1 MARRSS
7 FWLGFGIAG
16 AKPNR
21 HGGFRGFVTAQWETY
36 LMDVTSLI
44 VIVVVTALTTA
55 AIVGIVVSRAMKN
68 QGGLSAQDIRQQVA
82 DAAREQYL
90 TTAQMLETSTEAR
103 LQTTTASVAE
113 QSRAASASIQEIIKP
128 LGESLKALDIKVGD
142 LEKNRAE
149 AYGKLNEQ
157 VTNTT
162 GLLDS
167 LRIETTNLSSALRRN
182 DARGRWGEL
191 QLRRIIEMIGM
202 SEHVSFDEQKQQ
214 VGDGSGRPDVTIH
227 LPNNRVLYVD
237 SKAPMNSYLDAI
249 NETDVDRRKTL
260 FEAHA
265 NAMKGHIKTLASRN
279 YVDDKESLNYVIMFI
294 PTESSLAAAFEV
306 YPNLIEDAA
315 QAKVVLTSPT
325 SLVIALNT
333 IAMLWQEDTQV
344 RNAQEMI
351 KESGDLYGRLI
362 TFINHFSKVGDN
374 LKRSMDTYNNAVGS
388 FDRSVMPKAKAVEEL
403 GRFTDELPSTEK
415 IEVDLRESKYATH
428 ETQLGLVSDPDEETA

>member
-1 MARRSS
+1 
-7 FWLGFGIAG
+7 
-16 AKPNR
+16 
-21 HGGFRGFVTAQWETY
+21 
-36 LMDVTSLI
+36 MDVTSLL
-44 VIVVVTALTTA
+44 VIVLVTALTTA
-55 AIVGIVVSRAMKN
+55 AIVGLVVSRAMKS

-82 DAAREQYL
+82 DASREHYL
-90 TTAQMLETSTEAR
+90 SAAQMLETSTEAR
-103 LQTTTASVAE
+103 LQTTTSFVAE
-113 QSRAASASIQEIIKP
+113 QNRAASASIQEIIKP
-128 LGESLKALDIKVGD
+128 LGDSLKALDIKVGD
-142 LEKNRAE
+142 LETKRAD
-149 AYGKLNEQ
+149 AYARLDQQ

-162 GLLDS
+162 GLLDT
-167 LRIETTNLSSALRRN
+167 LRTETTNLSSALRRN

-249 NETDVDRRKTL
+249 NEVDPDRRKTL

-265 NAMKGHIKTLASRN
+265 TALKGHIKALSSRN

-294 PTESSLAAAFEV
+294 PTESSLAAAFEI

-374 LKRSMDTYNNAVGS
+374 LKRSMDTYNNAIGS

-403 GRFTDELPSTEK
+403 GRFTDELPIAEK
-415 IEVDLRESKYATH
+415 LEVDLRESRYATH
-428 ETQLGLVSDPDEETA
+428 ETQLGLVGDSSQVDTEETA

>member
-1 MARRSS
+1 
-7 FWLGFGIAG
+7 
-16 AKPNR
+16 
-21 HGGFRGFVTAQWETY
+21 
-36 LMDVTSLI
+36 MDVTSLI
-44 VIVVVTALTTA
+44 VIVLVTALTTA
-55 AIVGIVVSRAMKN
+55 AIVGVVVSRAMKN

-128 LGESLKALDIKVGD
+128 LGESLKALDAKVGD
-142 LEKNRAE
+142 LETKRAD
-149 AYGKLNEQ
+149 AYARLDQQ

-162 GLLDS
+162 GLLDT
-167 LRIETTNLSSALRRN
+167 LRTETTNLSSALRRN

-249 NETDVDRRKTL
+249 NETDVDRRKIL
-260 FEAHA
+260 FDAHA
-265 NAMKGHIKTLASRN
+265 NALKGHIKALASRN

-403 GRFTDELPSTEK
+403 GRFTDELPSAEK
-415 IEVDLRESKYATH
+415 VEVDLRESKYATH
-428 ETQLGLVSDPDEETA
+428 ETQLGLVSDSDEETA

>member
-1 MARRSS
+1 
-7 FWLGFGIAG
+7 
-16 AKPNR
+16 
-21 HGGFRGFVTAQWETY
+21 
-36 LMDVTSLI
+36 MDVTSLI

-55 AIVGIVVSRAMKN
+55 AIVGLVVSRAMKN
-68 QGGLSAQDIRQQVA
+68 QGGLSVQDIRQQVA

-128 LGESLKALDIKVGD
+128 LGESLKALDAKVGD
-142 LEKNRAE
+142 LETKRAD
-149 AYGKLNEQ
+149 AYARLDQQ

-162 GLLDS
+162 GLLDT
-167 LRIETTNLSSALRRN
+167 LRTETTNLSSALRRN

-249 NETDVDRRKTL
+249 NEVDVDRRKTL
-260 FEAHA
+260 FDAHA
-265 NAMKGHIKTLASRN
+265 NALKGHIKTLASRN

-403 GRFTDELPSTEK
+403 GRFTDELPSAEK
-415 IEVDLRESKYATH
+415 VEVDLRESKYATH
-428 ETQLGLVSDPDEETA
+428 EMQLGLVSDPDEETA

>member
-1 MARRSS
+1 
-7 FWLGFGIAG
+7 
-16 AKPNR
+16 
-21 HGGFRGFVTAQWETY
+21 
-36 LMDVTSLI
+36 MDVTSLI

-55 AIVGIVVSRAMKN
+55 AIVGLVVSRAMKN

-128 LGESLKALDIKVGD
+128 LGESLKALDAKVGD
-142 LEKNRAE
+142 LETKRAD
-149 AYGKLNEQ
+149 AYARLDQQ

-162 GLLDS
+162 GLLDT
-167 LRIETTNLSSALRRN
+167 LRTETTNLSSALRRN

-214 VGDGSGRPDVTIH
+214 IGDGSGRPDVTIH

-260 FEAHA
+260 FDAHA
-265 NAMKGHIKTLASRN
+265 NALKGHIKSLASRN
-279 YVDDKESLNYVIMFI
+279 YIDDKESLNYVIMFI

-403 GRFTDELPSTEK
+403 GRFTDELPSAEK
-415 IEVDLRESKYATH
+415 VEVDLRESKYATH
-428 ETQLGLVSDPDEETA
+428 ETQLGLVSDTDEETA

>member
-1 MARRSS
+1 
-7 FWLGFGIAG
+7 
-16 AKPNR
+16 
-21 HGGFRGFVTAQWETY
+21 
-36 LMDVTSLI
+36 MDVTSLI

-55 AIVGIVVSRAMKN
+55 AIVGLVVSRAMKN

-214 VGDGSGRPDVTIH
+214 VGEGSGRPDVTIH

-249 NETDVDRRKTL
+249 NEVDADRRKTL
-260 FEAHA
+260 FDAHA
-265 NAMKGHIKTLASRN
+265 TALKGHIKTLASRN
-279 YVDDKESLNYVIMFI
+279 YIEDKESLNYVIMFI

-351 KESGDLYGRLI
+351 KESGDLYARLI

-403 GRFTDELPSTEK
+403 GRFTDELPSAEK
-415 IEVDLRESKYATH
+415 VEVDLRESKYATH
-428 ETQLGLVSDPDEETA
+428 ETQLGLVSDTDEETA

>member
-1 MARRSS
+1 
-7 FWLGFGIAG
+7 
-16 AKPNR
+16 
-21 HGGFRGFVTAQWETY
+21 
-36 LMDVTSLI
+36 MDVTSLI

-55 AIVGIVVSRAMKN
+55 AIVGLVVSRAMKN

-128 LGESLKALDIKVGD
+128 LGESLKALDAKVGD
-142 LEKNRAE
+142 LETKRAD
-149 AYGKLNEQ
+149 AYARLDQQ

-162 GLLDS
+162 GLLDT
-167 LRIETTNLSSALRRN
+167 LRTETTNLSSALRRN

-249 NETDVDRRKTL
+249 NEVDVDRRKTL
-260 FEAHA
+260 FDAHA
-265 NAMKGHIKTLASRN
+265 NALKGHIKTLASRN

-403 GRFTDELPSTEK
+403 GRFTDELPSAEK
-415 IEVDLRESKYATH
+415 VEVDLRESKYATH
-428 ETQLGLVSDPDEETA
+428 ETQLGLVSDSDEETA

>member
-1 MARRSS
+1 
-7 FWLGFGIAG
+7 
-16 AKPNR
+16 
-21 HGGFRGFVTAQWETY
+21 
-36 LMDVTSLI
+36 MDVTSLI

-55 AIVGIVVSRAMKN
+55 AIVGLVVSRAMKN

-113 QSRAASASIQEIIKP
+113 QTRAASASIQEIIKP
-128 LGESLKALDIKVGD
+128 LGESLKALDAKVGD
-142 LEKNRAE
+142 LETKRAD
-149 AYGKLNEQ
+149 AYARLDQQ

-162 GLLDS
+162 GLLDT
-167 LRIETTNLSSALRRN
+167 LRTETTNLSSALRRN

-214 VGDGSGRPDVTIH
+214 VGEGSGRPDVTIH
-227 LPNNRVLYVD
+227 LPNNRVLYID

-249 NETDVDRRKTL
+249 NETDVDRRKTM
-260 FEAHA
+260 FDAHA
-265 NAMKGHIKTLASRN
+265 TALKGHIKTLASRN

-403 GRFTDELPSTEK
+403 GRFTDELPSAEK
-415 IEVDLRESKYATH
+415 VEVDLRESKYATH
-428 ETQLGLVSDPDEETA
+428 ETQLGLVSDSDEETA

>member
-1 MARRSS
+1 
-7 FWLGFGIAG
+7 
-16 AKPNR
+16 
-21 HGGFRGFVTAQWETY
+21 
-36 LMDVTSLI
+36 MDVTSLL
-44 VIVVVTALTTA
+44 VIVLVTALTTA
-55 AIVGIVVSRAMKN
+55 AIVGLVVSRAMKS

-82 DAAREQYL
+82 DASREHYL
-90 TTAQMLETSTEAR
+90 SAAQMLETSTEAR
-103 LQTTTASVAE
+103 LQTTTSFVAE
-113 QSRAASASIQEIIKP
+113 QNRAASASIQEIIKP
-128 LGESLKALDIKVGD
+128 LGDSLKALDIKVGD
-142 LEKNRAE
+142 LETKRAD
-149 AYGKLNEQ
+149 AYARLDQQ

-162 GLLDS
+162 GLLDT
-167 LRIETTNLSSALRRN
+167 LRTETTNLSSALRRN

-249 NETDVDRRKTL
+249 NEVDPDRRKTL

-265 NAMKGHIKTLASRN
+265 TALKGHIKALSSRN

-374 LKRSMDTYNNAVGS
+374 LKRSMDTYNNAIGS

-403 GRFTDELPSTEK
+403 GRFTDELPIAEK
-415 IEVDLRESKYATH
+415 LEVDVRESRYSTH
-428 ETQLGLVSDPDEETA
+428 ETQLGLVSESSNVDTEETA

>member
-1 MARRSS
+1 
-7 FWLGFGIAG
+7 
-16 AKPNR
+16 
-21 HGGFRGFVTAQWETY
+21 
-36 LMDVTSLI
+36 MDVTSLI

-55 AIVGIVVSRAMKN
+55 AIVGLVVSRAMKN
-68 QGGLSAQDIRQQVA
+68 QGGLSVQDIRQQVA

-128 LGESLKALDIKVGD
+128 LGESLKALDAKVGD
-142 LEKNRAE
+142 LETKRAD
-149 AYGKLNEQ
+149 AYARLDQQ

-162 GLLDS
+162 GLLDT
-167 LRIETTNLSSALRRN
+167 LRTETTNLSSALRRN

-214 VGDGSGRPDVTIH
+214 VGEGSGRPDVTIH

-249 NETDVDRRKTL
+249 NEVDVDRRKTL
-260 FEAHA
+260 FDAHA
-265 NAMKGHIKTLASRN
+265 NALKGHIKALASRN

-403 GRFTDELPSTEK
+403 GRFTDELPAPEK
-415 IEVDLRESKYATH
+415 VEVDLRESKYATH

>member
-1 MARRSS
+1 
-7 FWLGFGIAG
+7 
-16 AKPNR
+16 
-21 HGGFRGFVTAQWETY
+21 
-36 LMDVTSLI
+36 MDVTSLI

-55 AIVGIVVSRAMKN
+55 AIVGLVVSRAMKN

-113 QSRAASASIQEIIKP
+113 QTRAASASIQEIIKP
-128 LGESLKALDIKVGD
+128 LGESLKALDAKVGD
-142 LEKNRAE
+142 LETKRAD
-149 AYGKLNEQ
+149 AYARLDQQ

-162 GLLDS
+162 GLLDT
-167 LRIETTNLSSALRRN
+167 LRTETTNLSSALRRN

-249 NETDVDRRKTL
+249 NETDVDRRKTM
-260 FEAHA
+260 FDAHA
-265 NAMKGHIKTLASRN
+265 SALKGHIKTLASRN

-362 TFINHFSKVGDN
+362 TFINHFTKVGDN

-403 GRFTDELPSTEK
+403 GRFTDELPVAEK
-415 IEVDLRESKYATH
+415 VEVDLRESKYATH

>member
-1 MARRSS
+1 
-7 FWLGFGIAG
+7 
-16 AKPNR
+16 
-21 HGGFRGFVTAQWETY
+21 
-36 LMDVTSLI
+36 MDVTSLI

-55 AIVGIVVSRAMKN
+55 AIVGLVVSRAMKN
-68 QGGLSAQDIRQQVA
+68 QGGLSVQDIRQQVA

-128 LGESLKALDIKVGD
+128 LGESLKALDAKVGD
-142 LEKNRAE
+142 LETKRAD
-149 AYGKLNEQ
+149 AYARLDQQ

-162 GLLDS
+162 GLLDT
-167 LRIETTNLSSALRRN
+167 LRTETTNLSSALRRN

-249 NETDVDRRKTL
+249 NEVDVDRRKTL
-260 FEAHA
+260 FDAHA
-265 NAMKGHIKTLASRN
+265 NALKGHIKALASRN

-403 GRFTDELPSTEK
+403 GRFTDELPAPEK
-415 IEVDLRESKYATH
+415 VDVDLRESKYATH

>member
-1 MARRSS
+1 
-7 FWLGFGIAG
+7 
-16 AKPNR
+16 
-21 HGGFRGFVTAQWETY
+21 
-36 LMDVTSLI
+36 MDVTSLF
-44 VIVVVTALTTA
+44 VIVLVTALTTA
-55 AIVGIVVSRAMKN
+55 AIVGLVVSRAMKS

-82 DAAREQYL
+82 DASREHYL
-90 TTAQMLETSTEAR
+90 SAAQMLESSTEAR
-103 LQTTTASVAE
+103 LQTTTTSVAE
-113 QSRAASASIQEIIKP
+113 QNRAASASIQEIIKP
-128 LGESLKALDIKVGD
+128 LGESLKALDAKVGD
-142 LEKNRAE
+142 LETKRAD
-149 AYGKLNEQ
+149 AYARLDQQ

-162 GLLDS
+162 GLLDT
-167 LRIETTNLSSALRRN
+167 LRTETTNLSSALRRN

-249 NETDVDRRKTL
+249 NEVDPERRKSL
-260 FEAHA
+260 FDAHA
-265 NAMKGHIKTLASRN
+265 NALKGHIKSLSGRN

-315 QAKVVLTSPT
+315 QAKIVLTSPT

-403 GRFTDELPSTEK
+403 GRFTDELPVAEK
-415 IEVDLRESKYATH
+415 LEVDVRESRYATH
-428 ETQLGLVSDPDEETA
+428 ETQLGLVSETTKAQTEETA

>member
-1 MARRSS
+1 
-7 FWLGFGIAG
+7 
-16 AKPNR
+16 
-21 HGGFRGFVTAQWETY
+21 
-36 LMDVTSLI
+36 MDVTSLF
-44 VIVVVTALTTA
+44 VIVLVTALTTA
-55 AIVGIVVSRAMKN
+55 AIVGLVVSRAMKS

-82 DAAREQYL
+82 DASREHYL
-90 TTAQMLETSTEAR
+90 SAAQMLESSTEAR
-103 LQTTTASVAE
+103 LQTTTTSVAE
-113 QSRAASASIQEIIKP
+113 QNRAASASIQEIIKP
-128 LGESLKALDIKVGD
+128 LGESLKALDAKVGD
-142 LEKNRAE
+142 LETKRAD
-149 AYGKLNEQ
+149 AYARLDQQ

-162 GLLDS
+162 GLLDT
-167 LRIETTNLSSALRRN
+167 LRTETTNLSSALRRN

-214 VGDGSGRPDVTIH
+214 VGDGSGRPDVTVH

-249 NETDVDRRKTL
+249 NEVDPERRKSL
-260 FEAHA
+260 FDAHA
-265 NAMKGHIKTLASRN
+265 NALKGHIKSLSGRN

-315 QAKVVLTSPT
+315 QAKIVLTSPT

-403 GRFTDELPSTEK
+403 GRFTDELPVAEK
-415 IEVDLRESKYATH
+415 LEVDVRESRYATH
-428 ETQLGLVSDPDEETA
+428 ETQLGLVSETTEAQTEETA

>member
-1 MARRSS
+1 
-7 FWLGFGIAG
+7 
-16 AKPNR
+16 
-21 HGGFRGFVTAQWETY
+21 
-36 LMDVTSLI
+36 
-44 VIVVVTALTTA
+44 
-55 AIVGIVVSRAMKN
+55 MKN

-128 LGESLKALDIKVGD
+128 LGESLKSLDEKVGV
-142 LEKNRAE
+142 LEKTRAE

-162 GLLDS
+162 GLLDA
-167 LRIETTNLSSALRRN
+167 LRTETTNLSSALRRN

-214 VGDGSGRPDVTIH
+214 VGEGSGRPDVTIH

-249 NETDVDRRKTL
+249 NEVDVDRRKTL
-260 FEAHA
+260 FDAHA
-265 NAMKGHIKTLASRN
+265 NALKGHIRSLASRN

-403 GRFTDELPSTEK
+403 GRFTDELPAPIKVE
-415 IEVDLRESKYATH
+415 IDLRESKYATH

>member
-1 MARRSS
+1 
-7 FWLGFGIAG
+7 
-16 AKPNR
+16 
-21 HGGFRGFVTAQWETY
+21 
-36 LMDVTSLI
+36 MDLTSLL
-44 VIVVVTALTTA
+44 VIVLVTALTTA
-55 AIVGIVVSRAMKN
+55 AIVGLVVSRAMKS
-68 QGGLSAQDIRQQVA
+68 QGGISVQDIRQQVA
-82 DAAREQYL
+82 DASREHYL
-90 TTAQMLETSTEAR
+90 SAAQMLETSTEAR
-103 LQTTTASVAE
+103 LQTTTTSVAE
-113 QSRAASASIQEIIKP
+113 QNRAASASIQEIIKP
-128 LGESLKALDIKVGD
+128 LGESLKALDAKVGD
-142 LEKNRAE
+142 LETKRAD
-149 AYGKLNEQ
+149 AYARLDQQ

-162 GLLDS
+162 GLLDT
-167 LRIETTNLSSALRRN
+167 LRTETTNLSSALRRN

-249 NETDVDRRKTL
+249 NEVDPDRRKTL
-260 FEAHA
+260 FDAHA
-265 NAMKGHIKTLASRN
+265 NALKGHIKALANRN
-279 YVDDKESLNYVIMFI
+279 YIDDKESLNYVIMFI

-374 LKRSMDTYNNAVGS
+374 LKRSMDTYNNAIGS

-403 GRFTDELPSTEK
+403 GRFSDELPMVQK
-415 IEVDLRESKYATH
+415 LEVDVRESRYSTH
-428 ETQLGLVSDPDEETA
+428 ETQLGLVGDPVVMKAEETA

>member
-1 MARRSS
+1 
-7 FWLGFGIAG
+7 
-16 AKPNR
+16 
-21 HGGFRGFVTAQWETY
+21 
-36 LMDVTSLI
+36 MDVTSLI

-55 AIVGIVVSRAMKN
+55 AIVGLVVSRAMKN

-128 LGESLKALDIKVGD
+128 LGESLKALDAKVGD
-142 LEKNRAE
+142 LETKRAD
-149 AYGKLNEQ
+149 AYARLDQQ

-162 GLLDS
+162 GLLDT
-167 LRIETTNLSSALRRN
+167 LRTETTNLSSALRRN

-260 FEAHA
+260 FDAHA
-265 NAMKGHIKTLASRN
+265 NALKGHIKALASRN

-403 GRFTDELPSTEK
+403 GRFTDELPSAEK
-415 IEVDLRESKYATH
+415 VEVDLRESKYATH
-428 ETQLGLVSDPDEETA
+428 ETQLGLVADSDEETA

>member
-1 MARRSS
+1 
-7 FWLGFGIAG
+7 
-16 AKPNR
+16 
-21 HGGFRGFVTAQWETY
+21 
-36 LMDVTSLI
+36 MDVTSLI

-55 AIVGIVVSRAMKN
+55 AIVGLVVSRAMKN

-128 LGESLKALDIKVGD
+128 LGESLKALDAKVGD
-142 LEKNRAE
+142 LETKRAD
-149 AYGKLNEQ
+149 AYARLDQQ

-162 GLLDS
+162 GLLDT
-167 LRIETTNLSSALRRN
+167 LRTETTNLSSALRRN

-249 NETDVDRRKTL
+249 NEVDVDRRKTL
-260 FEAHA
+260 FDAHA
-265 NAMKGHIKTLASRN
+265 NALKGHIKALASRN

-403 GRFTDELPSTEK
+403 GRFTDELPSAEK
-415 IEVDLRESKYATH
+415 VEVDLRESKYATH
-428 ETQLGLVSDPDEETA
+428 ETQLGLVSDSDEETA

>member
-1 MARRSS
+1 
-7 FWLGFGIAG
+7 
-16 AKPNR
+16 
-21 HGGFRGFVTAQWETY
+21 
-36 LMDVTSLI
+36 MDVTSLI

-55 AIVGIVVSRAMKN
+55 AIVGLVVSRAMKN
-68 QGGLSAQDIRQQVA
+68 QGGLSVQDIRQQVA

-128 LGESLKALDIKVGD
+128 LGESLKALDAKVGD
-142 LEKNRAE
+142 LETKRAD
-149 AYGKLNEQ
+149 AYARLDQQ

-162 GLLDS
+162 GLLDT
-167 LRIETTNLSSALRRN
+167 LRTETTNLSSALRRN

-249 NETDVDRRKTL
+249 NEVDVDRRKTL
-260 FEAHA
+260 FDAHA
-265 NAMKGHIKTLASRN
+265 NALKGHIKALASRN

-351 KESGDLYGRLI
+351 KESGDIYGRLI

-403 GRFTDELPSTEK
+403 GRFTDELPAPEK
-415 IEVDLRESKYATH
+415 VEVDLRESKYATH

>member
-1 MARRSS
+1 
-7 FWLGFGIAG
+7 
-16 AKPNR
+16 
-21 HGGFRGFVTAQWETY
+21 
-36 LMDVTSLI
+36 MDVTSLI

-55 AIVGIVVSRAMKN
+55 AIVGLVVSRAMKN

-128 LGESLKALDIKVGD
+128 LGESLKSLDEKVGV
-142 LEKNRAE
+142 LEKTRAE

-162 GLLDS
+162 GLLDA
-167 LRIETTNLSSALRRN
+167 LRTETTNLSSALRRN

-214 VGDGSGRPDVTIH
+214 VGEGSGRPDVTIH

-249 NETDVDRRKTL
+249 NEVDVDRRKTL
-260 FEAHA
+260 FDAHA
-265 NAMKGHIKTLASRN
+265 NALKGHIRSLASRN

-403 GRFTDELPSTEK
+403 GRFTDELPAPIKVE
-415 IEVDLRESKYATH
+415 IDLRESKYATH

>member
-1 MARRSS
+1 
-7 FWLGFGIAG
+7 
-16 AKPNR
+16 
-21 HGGFRGFVTAQWETY
+21 
-36 LMDVTSLI
+36 MDVTPLL
-44 VIVVVTALTTA
+44 VIVLVTALTTA
-55 AIVGIVVSRAMKN
+55 AIVGLVVSRAMKS

-82 DAAREQYL
+82 DASREHYL
-90 TTAQMLETSTEAR
+90 SAAQVLETSTEAR
-103 LQTTTASVAE
+103 LQTTTSFVAE
-113 QSRAASASIQEIIKP
+113 QNRAASASIQEIIKP
-128 LGESLKALDIKVGD
+128 LGDSLKALDIKVGD
-142 LEKNRAE
+142 LETKRAD
-149 AYGKLNEQ
+149 AYARLDQQ

-162 GLLDS
+162 GLLDT
-167 LRIETTNLSSALRRN
+167 LRTETTNLSSALRRN

-249 NETDVDRRKTL
+249 NEVDPDRRKTL

-265 NAMKGHIKTLASRN
+265 TALKGHIKALSSRN

-374 LKRSMDTYNNAVGS
+374 LKRSMDTYNNAIGS

-403 GRFTDELPSTEK
+403 GRFTDELPIAEK
-415 IEVDLRESKYATH
+415 LEVDLRESRYATH
-428 ETQLGLVSDPDEETA
+428 ETQLGLVGDSSQVDTEETA

>member
-1 MARRSS
+1 
-7 FWLGFGIAG
+7 
-16 AKPNR
+16 
-21 HGGFRGFVTAQWETY
+21 
-36 LMDVTSLI
+36 MDVTSLL
-44 VIVVVTALTTA
+44 VIVLVTALTTA
-55 AIVGIVVSRAMKN
+55 AIVGLVVSRAMKS

-82 DAAREQYL
+82 DASREHYL
-90 TTAQMLETSTEAR
+90 SAAQMLETSTEAR
-103 LQTTTASVAE
+103 LQTTTSFVAE
-113 QSRAASASIQEIIKP
+113 QNRAASASIQEIIKP
-128 LGESLKALDIKVGD
+128 LGDSLKALDIKVGD
-142 LEKNRAE
+142 LETKRAD
-149 AYGKLNEQ
+149 AYARLDQQ

-162 GLLDS
+162 GLLDT
-167 LRIETTNLSSALRRN
+167 LRTETTNLSSALRRN

-249 NETDVDRRKTL
+249 NEVDPDRRKTL

-265 NAMKGHIKTLASRN
+265 TALKGHIKALSSRN

-333 IAMLWQEDTQV
+333 IVMLWQEDTQV

-374 LKRSMDTYNNAVGS
+374 LKRSMDTYNNAIGS

-403 GRFTDELPSTEK
+403 GRFTDELPIAEK
-415 IEVDLRESKYATH
+415 LEVDLRESRYATH
-428 ETQLGLVSDPDEETA
+428 ETQLGLVGDSSQVDTEETA

>member
-1 MARRSS
+1 
-7 FWLGFGIAG
+7 
-16 AKPNR
+16 
-21 HGGFRGFVTAQWETY
+21 
-36 LMDVTSLI
+36 MDVTSLI

-249 NETDVDRRKTL
+249 NEVDVDRRKTL

-265 NAMKGHIKTLASRN
+265 NALKGHIRTLASRN

-294 PTESSLAAAFEV
+294 PTDSSLAAAFEV
-306 YPNLIEDAA
+306 YPSLIEDAA

-333 IAMLWQEDTQV
+333 ISMLWQEDTQV

-403 GRFTDELPSTEK
+403 GRFTDELPSAEK
-415 IEVDLRESKYATH
+415 VEVDLRESKYATH
-428 ETQLGLVSDPDEETA
+428 ETQLGLVSDSDEETA

>member
-1 MARRSS
+1 
-7 FWLGFGIAG
+7 
-16 AKPNR
+16 
-21 HGGFRGFVTAQWETY
+21 
-36 LMDVTSLI
+36 MDVTSLI

-55 AIVGIVVSRAMKN
+55 AIVGLVVSRAMKN

-128 LGESLKALDIKVGD
+128 LGESLKALDAKVGD
-142 LEKNRAE
+142 LETKRAD
-149 AYGKLNEQ
+149 AYARLDQQ

-162 GLLDS
+162 GLLDT
-167 LRIETTNLSSALRRN
+167 LRTETTNLSSALRRN

-214 VGDGSGRPDVTIH
+214 VGEGSGRPDVTIH

-249 NETDVDRRKTL
+249 NEVDVDRRKTL
-260 FEAHA
+260 FDAHA
-265 NAMKGHIKTLASRN
+265 NALKGHIRTLVSRN

-403 GRFTDELPSTEK
+403 GRFTDELPAPEK
-415 IEVDLRESKYATH
+415 VEVDLRESKYATH

>member
-1 MARRSS
+1 
-7 FWLGFGIAG
+7 
-16 AKPNR
+16 
-21 HGGFRGFVTAQWETY
+21 
-36 LMDVTSLI
+36 MDVTSLI

-55 AIVGIVVSRAMKN
+55 AIVGLVVSRAMKN
-68 QGGLSAQDIRQQVA
+68 QGGLSVQDIRQQVA

-128 LGESLKALDIKVGD
+128 LGESLKSLDEKVGF
-142 LEKNRAE
+142 LEKTRAE

-162 GLLDS
+162 GLLDA
-167 LRIETTNLSSALRRN
+167 LRTETTNLSSALRRN

-214 VGDGSGRPDVTIH
+214 VGEGSGRPDVTIH

-249 NETDVDRRKTL
+249 NEVDVDRRKTL
-260 FEAHA
+260 FDAHA
-265 NAMKGHIKTLASRN
+265 NALKGHIRSLASRN

-403 GRFTDELPSTEK
+403 GRFTDELPAPIKVE
-415 IEVDLRESKYATH
+415 IDLRESKYATH

>member
-1 MARRSS
+1 
-7 FWLGFGIAG
+7 
-16 AKPNR
+16 
-21 HGGFRGFVTAQWETY
+21 
-36 LMDVTSLI
+36 
-44 VIVVVTALTTA
+44 
-55 AIVGIVVSRAMKN
+55 MKN

-128 LGESLKALDIKVGD
+128 LGESLKALDLKVGD

-403 GRFTDELPSTEK
+403 GRFTDELPSAEK
-415 IEVDLRESKYATH
+415 VEVDLRESKYATH
-428 ETQLGLVSDPDEETA
+428 ETQLGLVSDSDEETA

>member
-1 MARRSS
+1 
-7 FWLGFGIAG
+7 
-16 AKPNR
+16 
-21 HGGFRGFVTAQWETY
+21 
-36 LMDVTSLI
+36 MDVTSLL
-44 VIVVVTALTTA
+44 VIVLVTALTTA
-55 AIVGIVVSRAMKN
+55 AIVGLVVSRAMKS

-82 DAAREQYL
+82 DASREHYL
-90 TTAQMLETSTEAR
+90 SAAQMLETSTEAR
-103 LQTTTASVAE
+103 LQTTTSFVAE
-113 QSRAASASIQEIIKP
+113 QNRAASASIQEIIKP
-128 LGESLKALDIKVGD
+128 LGDSLKALDIKVGD
-142 LEKNRAE
+142 LETKRAD
-149 AYGKLNEQ
+149 AYARLDQQ

-162 GLLDS
+162 GLLDT
-167 LRIETTNLSSALRRN
+167 LRTETTNLSSALRRN

-249 NETDVDRRKTL
+249 NEVDPDRRKTL

-265 NAMKGHIKTLASRN
+265 TALKGHIKALSSRN

-403 GRFTDELPSTEK
+403 GRFTDELPTAEK
-415 IEVDLRESKYATH
+415 LEVDVRESRYATH
-428 ETQLGLVSDPDEETA
+428 ETQLGLVIEPSEVDTEETA

>member
-1 MARRSS
+1 
-7 FWLGFGIAG
+7 
-16 AKPNR
+16 
-21 HGGFRGFVTAQWETY
+21 
-36 LMDVTSLI
+36 MDVTSLI

-55 AIVGIVVSRAMKN
+55 AIVGFIVSRAMKN

-128 LGESLKALDIKVGD
+128 LGESLKALDAKVGD
-142 LEKNRAE
+142 LETKRAD
-149 AYGKLNEQ
+149 AYARLDQQ

-162 GLLDS
+162 GLLDT
-167 LRIETTNLSSALRRN
+167 LRTETTNLSSALRRN

-249 NETDVDRRKTL
+249 NEVDVDRRKTL
-260 FEAHA
+260 FDAHA
-265 NAMKGHIKTLASRN
+265 NALKGHIKALASRN

-403 GRFTDELPSTEK
+403 GRFTDELPSAEK
-415 IEVDLRESKYATH
+415 VEVDLRESKYATH
-428 ETQLGLVSDPDEETA
+428 ETQLGLVSDSDEETA

>member
-1 MARRSS
+1 
-7 FWLGFGIAG
+7 
-16 AKPNR
+16 
-21 HGGFRGFVTAQWETY
+21 
-36 LMDVTSLI
+36 MDVTSLL
-44 VIVVVTALTTA
+44 VIVLVTALTTA
-55 AIVGIVVSRAMKN
+55 AIVGLVVSRAMKS

-82 DAAREQYL
+82 DASREHYL
-90 TTAQMLETSTEAR
+90 SAAQMLETSTEAR
-103 LQTTTASVAE
+103 LQTTTSFVAE
-113 QSRAASASIQEIIKP
+113 QNRAASASIQEIIKP
-128 LGESLKALDIKVGD
+128 LGDSLKALDIKVGD
-142 LEKNRAE
+142 LETKRAD
-149 AYGKLNEQ
+149 AYARLDQQ

-162 GLLDS
+162 GLLDT
-167 LRIETTNLSSALRRN
+167 LRTETTNLSSALRRN

-249 NETDVDRRKTL
+249 NEVDPDRRKTL

-265 NAMKGHIKTLASRN
+265 TALKGHIKALSSRN

-294 PTESSLAAAFEV
+294 PTESSLAAAFEI

-374 LKRSMDTYNNAVGS
+374 LKRSMDTYNNAIGS

-403 GRFTDELPSTEK
+403 GRFTDELPIAEK
-415 IEVDLRESKYATH
+415 LEVDLRESRYATH
-428 ETQLGLVSDPDEETA
+428 ETQLGLVGESSQVDTEETA

>member
-1 MARRSS
+1 
-7 FWLGFGIAG
+7 
-16 AKPNR
+16 
-21 HGGFRGFVTAQWETY
+21 
-36 LMDVTSLI
+36 MDVTSLI
-44 VIVVVTALTTA
+44 VIVLVTALTTA
-55 AIVGIVVSRAMKN
+55 AIVGVVVSRAMKN

-128 LGESLKALDIKVGD
+128 LGESLKALDAKVGD
-142 LEKNRAE
+142 LETKRAD
-149 AYGKLNEQ
+149 AYARLDQQ

-162 GLLDS
+162 GLLDT
-167 LRIETTNLSSALRRN
+167 LRTETTNLSSALRRN

-249 NETDVDRRKTL
+249 NETDVDRRKAL
-260 FEAHA
+260 FDAHA
-265 NAMKGHIKTLASRN
+265 AALKGHIKALSSRN

-403 GRFTDELPSTEK
+403 GRFTDELPSAEK
-415 IEVDLRESKYATH
+415 VEVDLRESKYATH

>member
-1 MARRSS
+1 
-7 FWLGFGIAG
+7 
-16 AKPNR
+16 
-21 HGGFRGFVTAQWETY
+21 
-36 LMDVTSLI
+36 MDVTSLI

-128 LGESLKALDIKVGD
+128 LGESLKALDLKVGD

-182 DARGRWGEL
+182 DTRGRWGEL

-249 NETDVDRRKTL
+249 NEVDVDRRKTL
-260 FEAHA
+260 FDAHA
-265 NAMKGHIKTLASRN
+265 TALKGHIKTLASRN

-362 TFINHFSKVGDN
+362 TFINHFSRVGDN
-374 LKRSMDTYNNAVGS
+374 LKRSMDTYNSAVGS

-403 GRFTDELPSTEK
+403 GQFTDELPTPEK

-428 ETQLGLVSDPDEETA
+428 ETQLGLVSDSDEETA

>member
-1 MARRSS
+1 
-7 FWLGFGIAG
+7 
-16 AKPNR
+16 
-21 HGGFRGFVTAQWETY
+21 
-36 LMDVTSLI
+36 MDVTSLI

-55 AIVGIVVSRAMKN
+55 AIVGLVVSRAMKN

-128 LGESLKALDIKVGD
+128 LGESLKALDAKVGD
-142 LEKNRAE
+142 LETKRAD
-149 AYGKLNEQ
+149 AYARLDQQ

-162 GLLDS
+162 GLLDT
-167 LRIETTNLSSALRRN
+167 LRTETTNLSSALRRN

-249 NETDVDRRKTL
+249 NEVDVDRRKTL
-260 FEAHA
+260 FDAHA
-265 NAMKGHIKTLASRN
+265 NALKGHIKALASRN

-403 GRFTDELPSTEK
+403 GRFTDELPAPEK
-415 IEVDLRESKYATH
+415 VEVDLRESKYATH

>member
-1 MARRSS
+1 
-7 FWLGFGIAG
+7 
-16 AKPNR
+16 
-21 HGGFRGFVTAQWETY
+21 
-36 LMDVTSLI
+36 MDVTSLI
-44 VIVVVTALTTA
+44 FIVVVTALTTA
-55 AIVGIVVSRAMKN
+55 AIVGLVVSRAMKN

-214 VGDGSGRPDVTIH
+214 VGEGSGRPDVTIH

-249 NETDVDRRKTL
+249 NEVDADRRKTL
-260 FEAHA
+260 FDAHA
-265 NAMKGHIKTLASRN
+265 TALKGHIKTLASRN
-279 YVDDKESLNYVIMFI
+279 YIEDKESLNYVIMFI

-351 KESGDLYGRLI
+351 KESGDLYARLI

-374 LKRSMDTYNNAVGS
+374 LKRSMDTYNNAIGS

-403 GRFTDELPSTEK
+403 GRFTDELPSAEK
-415 IEVDLRESKYATH
+415 VEVDLRESKYATH
-428 ETQLGLVSDPDEETA
+428 ETQLGLVSDTDEETA

>member
-1 MARRSS
+1 
-7 FWLGFGIAG
+7 
-16 AKPNR
+16 
-21 HGGFRGFVTAQWETY
+21 
-36 LMDVTSLI
+36 MDLTSLL
-44 VIVVVTALTTA
+44 VIVLVTALTTA
-55 AIVGIVVSRAMKN
+55 AIVGLVVSRAMKS
-68 QGGLSAQDIRQQVA
+68 QGGISVQDIRQQVA
-82 DAAREQYL
+82 DASREHYL
-90 TTAQMLETSTEAR
+90 SAAQMLETSTEAR
-103 LQTTTASVAE
+103 LQTTTTSVAE
-113 QSRAASASIQEIIKP
+113 QNRAASASIQEIIKP
-128 LGESLKALDIKVGD
+128 LGESLKALDAKVGD
-142 LEKNRAE
+142 LETKRAD
-149 AYGKLNEQ
+149 AYARLDQQ

-162 GLLDS
+162 GLLDT
-167 LRIETTNLSSALRRN
+167 LRTETTNLSSALRRN

-249 NETDVDRRKTL
+249 NEVDPDRRKTL
-260 FEAHA
+260 FDAHA
-265 NAMKGHIKTLASRN
+265 NALKGHIKALANRN
-279 YVDDKESLNYVIMFI
+279 YIDDKESLNYVIMFI

-374 LKRSMDTYNNAVGS
+374 LKRSMDTYNNAIGS

-403 GRFTDELPSTEK
+403 GRFTDELPMAQK
-415 IEVDLRESKYATH
+415 LEVDVRESRYSTH
-428 ETQLGLVSDPDEETA
+428 ETQLGLVGDPVVMKTEETA

>member
-1 MARRSS
+1 
-7 FWLGFGIAG
+7 
-16 AKPNR
+16 
-21 HGGFRGFVTAQWETY
+21 
-36 LMDVTSLI
+36 MDVTSLI

-55 AIVGIVVSRAMKN
+55 AIVGLIVSRAMKN

-128 LGESLKALDIKVGD
+128 LGESLKALDAKVGD
-142 LEKNRAE
+142 LETKRAD
-149 AYGKLNEQ
+149 AYARLDQQ

-162 GLLDS
+162 GLLDT
-167 LRIETTNLSSALRRN
+167 LRTETTNLSSALRRN

-249 NETDVDRRKTL
+249 NEVDVDRRKTL
-260 FEAHA
+260 FDAHA
-265 NAMKGHIKTLASRN
+265 NALKGHIKALASRN

-403 GRFTDELPSTEK
+403 GRFTDELPAPEK
-415 IEVDLRESKYATH
+415 VEVDLRESKYATH

>member
-1 MARRSS
+1 
-7 FWLGFGIAG
+7 
-16 AKPNR
+16 
-21 HGGFRGFVTAQWETY
+21 
-36 LMDVTSLI
+36 MDVTSLI

-55 AIVGIVVSRAMKN
+55 AIVALVVSRAMKN

-113 QSRAASASIQEIIKP
+113 QTRAASASIQEIIKP
-128 LGESLKALDIKVGD
+128 LGESLKALDAKVGD
-142 LEKNRAE
+142 LETKRAD
-149 AYGKLNEQ
+149 AYARLDQQ

-162 GLLDS
+162 GLLDT
-167 LRIETTNLSSALRRN
+167 LRTETTNLSSALRRN

-249 NETDVDRRKTL
+249 NETDVDRRKSL
-260 FEAHA
+260 FDAHA
-265 NAMKGHIKTLASRN
+265 TALKGHIKTLASRN

-403 GRFTDELPSTEK
+403 GRFTDELPAPEK
-415 IEVDLRESKYATH
+415 VEVDLRESKYATH